1 MLKVKNRINFCCC
14 LKKFFTSREKN
25 SPAEMMTTEQKSPI
39 SASDRRKRLI
49 RWASSKTLSIRNLA
63 FPAGIADIVS
73 RRITSP
79 FKHTKL

>member
-1 MLKVKNRINFCCC
+1 
-14 LKKFFTSREKN
+14 
-25 SPAEMMTTEQKSPI
+25 MMTTEQKSPI

-49 RWASSKTLSIRNLA
+49 RWASSKTLSIKNLA